1 MLFTALKN
9 FLTVWLSEWSIDPRA
24 TDPDDFRW
32 RNIYIG
38 VYAGLGGAQGIYRY
52 SFVSNL
58 KKILFELRLESCFR
72 IIRRCDGANNIY
84 DLWYWLSA
92 CSS

>member
-38 VYAGLGGAQGIYRY
+38 VYAGLGGAQGMIK
-52 SFVSNL
+52 L
-58 KKILFELRLESCFR
+58 KENS
-72 IIRRCDGANNIY
+72 G
-84 DLWYWLSA
+84 
-92 CSS
+92 